1 MVAVDFGHSEGF
13 VSAKR
18 SGLSAETDTSDGM
31 AVRETLSTEDFE
43 ISYRSEDFSDD
54 ISLR

>member
-18 SGLSAETDTSDGM
+18 SGLCAETDTSDGM

-54 ISLR
+54 MSLR